1 MTDAAADYARM
12 NALYD
17 AWGVAARVLE
27 SMSGGGAMNLTP
39 DHVKATP
46 EWQAA
51 FRAAEVSRKAYV
63 LCISIFGSR
72 RVRAAQLYGK
82 QLRAEARAAKTA
94 A

>member
-1 MTDAAADYARM
+1 MTDAAADYAH
-12 NALYD
+12 LSTLSD
-17 AWGVAARVLE
+17 AWEAAARVLQ

-39 DHVKATP
+39 DYVKDTP

-51 FRAAEVSRKAYV
+51 SRAEKVSRNAYV

-82 QLRAEARAAKTA
+82 QLRAAARAAKTA